1 MKTFEEMEN
10 EDGYM
15 RLKFKNRFES
25 TKKSKGRNI
34 SPLHLDSSLR
44 LCYSLRSKIIANV
57 FKLTIFWDFKR

>member
-15 RLKFKNRFES
+15 KLKFKNRFES
-25 TKKSKGRNI
+25 TKKPKGRNI

-44 LCYSLRSKIIANV
+44 LRYSLRSKIINV
-57 FKLTIFWDFKR
+57 LKLTIFWDFKR

>member
-34 SPLHLDSSLR
+34 SPLHLDSSLSLR
-44 LCYSLRSKIIANV
+44 YSLRSKIIANV
-57 FKLTIFWDFKR
+57 LKLTIFWDFKR